1 MRGTCRPNA
10 NGELRNVYKNW
21 LKNLKKGDHFEKLEE
36 DEGIITKWSLKK

>member
-21 LKNLKKGDHFEKLEE
+21 LENLKEGEHLENLEE
-36 DEGIITKWSLKK
+36 DGRIITKWILKK